1 MFFLPHRR
9 TRPVQPEGFQQALAK
24 VPAVDPGPEGQ
35 NQITGLDYCLHS
47 SPAIGFYVGL
57 YLPACD

>member
-24 VPAVDPGPEGQ
+24 VAAVDPGPEGL
-35 NQITGLDYCLHS
+35 NRLWG
-47 SPAIGFYVGL
+47 
-57 YLPACD
+57 